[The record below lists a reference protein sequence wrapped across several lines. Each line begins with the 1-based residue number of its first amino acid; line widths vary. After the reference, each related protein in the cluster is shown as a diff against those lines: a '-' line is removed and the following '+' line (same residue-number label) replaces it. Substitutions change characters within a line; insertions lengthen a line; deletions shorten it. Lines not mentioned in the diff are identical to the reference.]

1 MFKSSRQRPT
11 AIPSASAKHA
21 FIGRAVIER
30 ASIERASI
38 ERASIRHDLLAAA
51 LACACASFALPVAA
65 QEQAEPASAPAQAQ
79 PAAEAATLDTVQVT
93 GNRRVQSIQKY
104 AGTIQSFTGTQ
115 LDKLGVNTDIRNLS
129 AVVPA
134 LQITKQEGKY
144 EMYLRGIGASDS
156 DFSSDPAVATYY
168 NGIYLPRP
176 RSIGPMFFD
185 VERVEVNK
193 GPQGTVR
200 GRNAAAGSINVIP
213 NQPELGAFNGNVKMG
228 LGNYDFR
235 QYEAVVNVPLT
246 ETLATRIALFNE
258 KRDSYIENGYPYD
271 YEGPGAFDNTA
282 VRASFL
288 WQPTDQFSAYV
299 MLDKV
304 KEKGTGDPGMFTE
317 RALAAGYDI
326 KDLDDPF
333 RQYFRRPGYTSND
346 IEGAAGTFTYRFSD
360 AVSVEFNTSYRAYDF
375 YNKNASREWQLGP
388 VYPGS
393 DADAYHAPNRLP
405 WYDTFYQADKSSSR
419 VNELRFFGDTGRL
432 IWSAGL
438 FNYGEK
444 YDFVS
449 WDVGN
454 GYWGDCDWYR
464 PGTICGWQNGL
475 GGENRGDG
483 SEVESNAI
491 YADLSFAATDKL
503 RLIGGIRY
511 TRDKKTSKDTNAQY
525 QFVVPEELF
534 ADFGVVPSDLVIGSP
549 GFRLKAPGDRSFGA
563 PSVCSN
569 SGCTPGPNSVDYFLD
584 GVASWG
590 ANDTWDDF
598 LRAYRDQIEVR
609 ITSDFPEGRNKDV
622 YKNSFVDWRAGVE
635 YDITDDTMFY
645 ATVSTGTRS
654 GGLNKSLF
662 LDDGTKLST
671 TFKPEKLTSYEVGL
685 KSDMNWGEVP
695 VRMNAALFYYDYK
708 DKVLQNMIDVPNPNG
723 GNPNATKRLVYNDN
737 AANAEL
743 LGLELEGKFGFAH
756 GIDLGYNFTYLDAKF
771 KDSTI
776 LDTRSFLFV
785 PIDGNRLPFTS
796 KYNVNLSLSQVVDV
810 EWGGI
815 RSFDWTVNL
824 AYRSKYYLTAYN
836 SQGWA
841 AGPNGP
847 VRVPLEQMAFSN
859 NRDAFGGPEFLS
871 GNAMRDD
878 VDGFTT
884 VNVSAGLNFGQEES
898 MRVDAFVSN
907 LTDEVYSGKGFINN
921 SVNIRYL
928 NTPRMYGVRFS
939 AKF

>member
-1 MFKSSRQRPT
+1 MFKSRFPKR
-11 AIPSASAKHA
+11 
-21 FIGRAVIER
+21 
-30 ASIERASI
+30 
-38 ERASIRHDLLAAA
+38 DLLAAA
-51 LACACASFALPVAA
+51 LASACAGFAFSAVA
-65 QEQAEPASAPAQAQ
+65 QESTPAPADTQ
-79 PAAEAATLDTVQVT
+79 PAAETQTATAGASTLETVQVT

-104 AGTIQSFTGTQ
+104 SGTIQSFTATQ

-168 NGIYLPRP
+168 NGVYLPRP

-185 VERVEVNK
+185 IERVEVNK

-213 NQPELGAFNGNVKMG
+213 NQPQLGEFGGNVKLG
-228 LGNYDFR
+228 VGNYDFR
-235 QYEAVVNVPLT
+235 QFEAVVNVPLT

-258 KRDSYIENGYPYD
+258 KRDSYIENGYPFD
-271 YEGPGAFDNTA
+271 YEGPGAIDNTA

-288 WQPTDQFSAYV
+288 WQPNDKFSAYM
-299 MLDKV
+299 MLDNV

-317 RALAAGYDI
+317 RALSAGYDI

-333 RQYFRRPGYTSND
+333 RQYFRRPGYSTND
-346 IEGAAGTFTYRFSD
+346 IKGISGTFTYHFND
-360 AVSVEFNTSYRAYDF
+360 AVSVEFNTSYRKYDF

-393 DADAYHAPNRLP
+393 EADAYHAPNRLQ

-444 YDFVS
+444 YDYVS

-475 GGENRGDG
+475 GGENRGNG
-483 SEVESNAI
+483 SEVESNAV
-491 YADLSFAATDKL
+491 YADLSFAVNDKL
-503 RLIGGIRY
+503 RLIGGARY
-511 TRDKKTSKDTNAQY
+511 TRDKKTAKETNAQY
-525 QFVVPEELF
+525 QFIVPEELF
-534 ADFGVVPSDLVIGSP
+534 ADFGITPSDLVIGSP
-549 GFRLKAPGDRSFGA
+549 GFRLKAPGERSFNT
-563 PSVCSN
+563 PSVCGA

-584 GVASWG
+584 GIANWG
-590 ANDTWDDF
+590 ANDNWDDF
-598 LRAYRDQIEVR
+598 LRAYHDQIEVR
-609 ITSDFPEGRNKDV
+609 ITSDFPNGTSKDV
-622 YKNSFVDWRAGVE
+622 YKDSFVDWRAGVE
-635 YDITDDTMFY
+635 YDITDDMMFY

-654 GGLNKSLF
+654 GGLNRPLF
-662 LDDGTKLST
+662 LDNGTKLAT

-685 KSDMNWGEVP
+685 KSDMTWGEVP
-695 VRMNAALFYYDYK
+695 VRMNTALFYYDYK
-708 DKVLQNMIDVPNPNG
+708 DKVLQNMIDIPNPNG

-737 AANAEL
+737 AANARV

-756 GIDLGYNFTYLDAKF
+756 GIDLGYNFTYLDTKF
-771 KDSTI
+771 KNSDI
-776 LDTRSFLFV
+776 LDTRTPGCGCDDDGLFV

-796 KYNVNLSLSQVVDV
+796 KYNVNLNLSQTVDV
-810 EWGGI
+810 SWGGI
-815 RSFDWTVNL
+815 GSFDWTINL
-824 AYRSKYYLTAYN
+824 SYRSKYYLTAFN
-836 SQGWA
+836 GKGF
-841 AGPNGP
+841 AGVYDTAGNRVG
-847 VRVPLEQMAFSN
+847 VREIPLEQMKFN
-859 NRDAFGGPEFLS
+859 NNNDAFGPTPLNGL
-871 GNAMRDD
+871 AMRDD

-884 VNVSAGLNFGQEES
+884 VNVSAGLNFGQDES
-898 MRVDAFVSN
+898 MRVDGFISN

-928 NTPRMYGVRFS
+928 NTPRMYGIRFS